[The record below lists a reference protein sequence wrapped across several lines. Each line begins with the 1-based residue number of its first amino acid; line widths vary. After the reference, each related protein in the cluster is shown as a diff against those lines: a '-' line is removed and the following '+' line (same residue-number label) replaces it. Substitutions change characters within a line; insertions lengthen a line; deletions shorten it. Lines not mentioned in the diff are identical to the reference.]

1 MPSTAVFSNS
11 DAKEAKDTFQ
21 RLGSKYLDG
30 SLPAWLRRSLAAG
43 LLTPLIKKLAPDG
56 ATPDARPT
64 NARDIDVA
72 LWTKAL
78 ATSHMPAVM
87 KRVVPQQLAVGVSNG
102 TQMKVIGTRMKF
114 S

>member
-1 MPSTAVFSNS
+1 M
-11 DAKEAKDTFQ
+11 
-21 RLGSKYLDG
+21 
-30 SLPAWLRRSLAAG
+30 
-43 LLTPLIKKLAPDG
+43 TPLIKKLAPDG

-64 NARDIDVA
+64 NAMDIDVS

-78 ATSHMPAVM
+78 ATSHMPEVT

-102 TQMKVIGTRMKF
+102 TQVKVMCTRMKF